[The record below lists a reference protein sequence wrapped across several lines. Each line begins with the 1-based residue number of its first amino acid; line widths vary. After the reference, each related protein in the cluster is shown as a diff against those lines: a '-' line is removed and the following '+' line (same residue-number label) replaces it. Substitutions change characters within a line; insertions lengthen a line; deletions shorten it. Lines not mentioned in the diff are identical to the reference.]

1 MDLFHAIIGHG
12 STGIL
17 WWQESI
23 RAIFIFLYGLLLIR
37 LAGIRAFSKQTP
49 LDIVIAIVIGSNL
62 SRALT
67 GNARFLPTLAATAVI
82 VLMYWLFERWAAR
95 SQLASRVLK
104 GRAVRLM
111 HGGALDDAVMRRHAV
126 TRGDLEEAG
135 RISGKPSL
143 AAVTDAYLERNGKIS
158 TLKGAPESG

>member
-12 STGIL
+12 SKGIL

-49 LDIVIAIVIGSNL
+49 LDIDIAIVIGSNL

-95 SQLASRVLK
+95 SQL
-104 GRAVRLM
+104 
-111 HGGALDDAVMRRHAV
+111 GAMR
-126 TRGDLEEAG
+126 E
-135 RISGKPSL
+135 
-143 AAVTDAYLERNGKIS
+143 NG
-158 TLKGAPESG
+158 